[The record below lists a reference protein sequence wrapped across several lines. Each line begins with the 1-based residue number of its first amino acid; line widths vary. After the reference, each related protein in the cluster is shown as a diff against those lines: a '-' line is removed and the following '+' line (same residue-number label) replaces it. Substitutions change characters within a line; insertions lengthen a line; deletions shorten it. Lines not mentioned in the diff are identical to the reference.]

1 MTDELENELDD
12 ELDDLD
18 DPDYDIDRY
27 GDAIKPHYDAD
38 RYHGTAGW
46 QPKDEFKALRD
57 KHRKTGEPIIT
68 EYQNILEVRT
78 AGGWMKD
85 RAVAVSAP
93 LFGEMWKEGELAIL
107 FADTGCGKSIFAV
120 QLAESIARGVGV
132 LAALPTHAA
141 APAVSKGSH
150 PHEREVAG
158 ASSDGVVLSS
168 SLITHHSSLITAK
181 KVLYLDFELTET
193 QFNERYSRHENGL
206 CVDKYKFS
214 RRNMR
219 AQISWNQEVPDA
231 FESYG
236 AFMAHSIAEAVDK
249 HKIKVLIVDNISW
262 LATANTH
269 AGAALTLMKALKSL
283 KQDLGISIMVIAH
296 TPKRP
301 YARPMT
307 DNDLAGNKTLAN
319 FADSMIAIGKSH
331 RGHDIRYIKHIK
343 LRNSGSQDDASNVI
357 VCRLEKPHNFPKFTF
372 LEHGS
377 ERAHLMPYY
386 DRAYHYRE
394 QLTDEARRLAAEGLT
409 ERDIADK
416 LCLGKTTVHRYL
428 TEDDRVS

>member
-1 MTDELENELDD
+1 MTDELENEID
-12 ELDDLD
+12 EDLD

-27 GDAIKPHYDAD
+27 GDAIIPNHYDAD

-57 KHRKTGEPIIT
+57 KHRKKGEKLIT
-68 EYQNILEVRT
+68 EYTNILEVRP
-78 AGGWMKD
+78 ANGWMKD
-85 RAVAVSAP
+85 RAVKVSAP

-132 LAALPTHAA
+132 LAALPTHTA
-141 APAVSKGSH
+141 APAVLN
-150 PHEREVAG
+150 ERAVAD
-158 ASSDGVVLSS
+158 ASSDGVVLSDA
-168 SLITHHSSLITAK
+168 ITPK
-181 KVLYLDFELTET
+181 RVLYLDFELTES

-214 RRNMR
+214 QRNMR
-219 AQISWNQEVPDA
+219 AQIGWDREVPDA

-236 AFMAHSIAEAVDK
+236 AFMAHSIDEAVDK
-249 HKIKVLIVDNISW
+249 HKAKVLIVDNISW

-269 AGAALTLMKALKSL
+269 AGAALTLMKGLKGL

-296 TPKRP
+296 TPNRP

-343 LRNSGSQDDASNVI
+343 LRNSSSQDDASNVI

-386 DRAYHYRE
+386 DHAYHYRE
-394 QLTDEARRLAAEGLT
+394 QLTNEARRLAAEGLT

-428 TEDDRVS
+428 TEDIKDA

>member
-1 MTDELENELDD
+1 
-12 ELDDLD
+12 
-18 DPDYDIDRY
+18 
-27 GDAIKPHYDAD
+27 
-38 RYHGTAGW
+38 
-46 QPKDEFKALRD
+46 
-57 KHRKTGEPIIT
+57 
-68 EYQNILEVRT
+68 
-78 AGGWMKD
+78 MKD

-141 APAVSKGSH
+141 ATAVSVPESIATEALSVPGAIATGAL
-150 PHEREVAG
+150 EEDVAQTSVTSYPVP
-158 ASSDGVVLSS
+158 SSTV
-168 SLITHHSSLITAK
+168 TPK
-181 KVLYLDFELTET
+181 RVLYLDFELTET

-214 RRNMR
+214 KRNMR
-219 AQISWNQEVPDA
+219 AQIGWDREVPEA

-236 AFMAHSIAEAVDK
+236 GFMAHSIAEAVDK
-249 HKIKVLIVDNISW
+249 HKAKVLIVDNISW

-269 AGAALTLMKALKSL
+269 AGAALTLMKALKRL

-301 YARPMT
+301 YARPLT
-307 DNDLAGNKTLAN
+307 DNDLTGNKMLAN
-319 FADSMIAIGKSH
+319 FADSLIGIGKSH

-343 LRNSGSQDDASNVI
+343 VRTSGSQDDASNVI

-372 LEHGS
+372 LENGS

-394 QLTDEARRLAAEGLT
+394 ELTNEVRRLAATGMT

-428 TEDDRVS
+428 TEDAKDA

>member
-1 MTDELENELDD
+1 
-12 ELDDLD
+12 
-18 DPDYDIDRY
+18 
-27 GDAIKPHYDAD
+27 
-38 RYHGTAGW
+38 
-46 QPKDEFKALRD
+46 
-57 KHRKTGEPIIT
+57 
-68 EYQNILEVRT
+68 
-78 AGGWMKD
+78 
-85 RAVAVSAP
+85 
-93 LFGEMWKEGELAIL
+93 
-107 FADTGCGKSIFAV
+107 
-120 QLAESIARGVGV
+120 
-132 LAALPTHAA
+132 
-141 APAVSKGSH
+141 
-150 PHEREVAG
+150 
-158 ASSDGVVLSS
+158 
-168 SLITHHSSLITAK
+168 
-181 KVLYLDFELTET
+181 
-193 QFNERYSRHENGL
+193 
-206 CVDKYKFS
+206 
-214 RRNMR
+214 MR
-219 AQISWNQEVPDA
+219 AQIGWDREVPDA

-269 AGAALTLMKALKSL
+269 AGAALTLMKGLKGL
-283 KQDLGISIMVIAH
+283 KQDLGISVMVIAH

-307 DNDLAGNKTLAN
+307 DNDLAGAKTLAN
-319 FADSMIAIGKSH
+319 FSDTMIAIGKSH

-343 LRNSGSQDDASNVI
+343 PRSGPGQDDASNVI

-394 QLTDEARRLAAEGLT
+394 QLTNEARRLAAEGLT

-428 TEDDRVS
+428 TEDIKDA

>member
-1 MTDELENELDD
+1 MERGRTS
-12 ELDDLD
+12 
-18 DPDYDIDRY
+18 DP
-27 GDAIKPHYDAD
+27 
-38 RYHGTAGW
+38 
-46 QPKDEFKALRD
+46 LRR
-57 KHRKTGEPIIT
+57 HRLRQKNLRRPTSRIHRERRRSVGS
-68 EYQNILEVRT
+68 L
-78 AGGWMKD
+78 
-85 RAVAVSAP
+85 
-93 LFGEMWKEGELAIL
+93 
-107 FADTGCGKSIFAV
+107 ADTRRRSGGVKRLTS
-120 QLAESIARGVGV
+120 SRTRGGGRFVRRGGSLSSPV
-132 LAALPTHAA
+132 T
-141 APAVSKGSH
+141 SH
-150 PHEREVAG
+150 PSPV
-158 ASSDGVVLSS
+158 
-168 SLITHHSSLITAK
+168 TPK

-214 RRNMR
+214 KRNMR

-269 AGAALTLMKALKSL
+269 AGAALTLMKALKNL

-319 FADSMIAIGKSH
+319 FTDSMIAIGKSH

-343 LRNSGSQDDASNVI
+343 LRNSGSQDDSSNVI

-394 QLTDEARRLAAEGLT
+394 QLTDEARRLAAEGMT

-416 LCLGKTTVHRYL
+416 LSLGKTTVHRYI